1 MSTLKLENIKH
12 ENSSTNNMVMNSDGS
27 VSVTGD
33 LAVDTNTLKVDATNN
48 HVGFGTAT
56 PQAPID
62 ATLAAGGDWV
72 ARFQNTTSATPYGV
86 QIYDAPS
93 ASNGYPLLQVTN
105 SAGSGAY
112 LRADSGTGYVT
123 TPKVPSFMHASYMAY
138 TVNTTT
144 NQVMTNSNVWSAYNA
159 GLFEN
164 GNSGWDFATGLFTA
178 PVAGRYFFSLT
189 YALSNFGSGYFWTYL
204 QVNGATKTYMQN
216 PQTSNLVPT
225 TNSMVCELSANDN
238 VRALW
243 TNNYSGM
250 VINYANFHGF
260 LIG

>member
-123 TPKVPSFMHASYMAY
+123 MPQQPGCSYLSSKQYVIAA
-138 TVNTTT
+138 TGT
-144 NQVMTNSNVWSAYNA
+144 QVMNSSNVWASNVNHGHNRGSHFNA
-159 GLFEN
+159 
-164 GNSGWDFATGLFTA
+164 STGRFTC
-178 PVAGRYFFSLT
+178 PVAGRYMFIFTCQS
-189 YALSNFGSGYFWTYL
+189 SDFGSGYLYFYMRLNQSTFSYSQKSQQNTWTSHIHH
-204 QVNGATKTYMQN
+204 AIM
-216 PQTSNLVPT
+216 
-225 TNSMVCELSANDN
+225 ELNANDY
-238 VRALW
+238 VDMTW
-243 TNNYSGM
+243 TNNYVSGQIHM
-250 VINYANFHGF
+250 PGF
-260 LIG
+260 TGQLIS

>member
-86 QIYDAPS
+86 QIYDASSS
-93 ASNGYPLLQVTN
+93 ANGYPLLQVTDA
-105 SAGSGAY
+105 AGTDSY
-112 LRADSGTGYVT
+112 FRCESGTGRVT
-123 TPKVPSFMHASYMAY
+123 MPHQPSFMVRGTSGSISLGSAANVMTGFNNATILHN
-138 TVNTTT
+138 VGNHFNTT
-144 NQVMTNSNVWSAYNA
+144 NSV
-159 GLFEN
+159 
-164 GNSGWDFATGLFTA
+164 FTA
-178 PVAGRYFFSLT
+178 PVTGRYYIEVSAYTQTTSGLKNEYVAVYLNFSNVGPI
-189 YALSNFGSGYFWTYL
+189 YGFMECGPD
-204 QVNGATKTYMQN
+204 VNAQISVIVQM
-216 PQTSNLVPT
+216 
-225 TNSMVCELSANDN
+225 SANDT
-238 VRALW
+238 VQPYTYGHPSRTQTYLGQHS
-243 TNNYSGM
+243 YYCG
-250 VINYANFHGF
+250 HLLG
-260 LIG
+260 

>member
-105 SAGSGAY
+105 SAGSGTY

-123 TPKVPSFMHASYMAY
+123 MPQQPGFSYLGSRSHVISG
-138 TVNTTT
+138 TGT
-144 NQVMTNSNVWSAYNA
+144 QVMSSSNVWSSSVNYGHNQ
-159 GLFEN
+159 GHMHN
-164 GNSGWDFATGLFTA
+164 CGPNCNHNHMGN
-178 PVAGRYFFSLT
+178 
-189 YALSNFGSGYFWTYL
+189 N
-204 QVNGATKTYMQN
+204 
-216 PQTSNLVPT
+216 
-225 TNSMVCELSANDN
+225 
-238 VRALW
+238 
-243 TNNYSGM
+243 
-250 VINYANFHGF
+250 
-260 LIG
+260 

>member
-86 QIYDAPS
+86 QIYDASSS
-93 ASNGYPLLQVTN
+93 ANGYPLLQVTDA
-105 SAGSGAY
+105 AGTASY
-112 LRADSGTGYVT
+112 FRCESGTGRVT
-123 TPKVPSFMHASYMAY
+123 MPKQPSFLIRG
-138 TVNTTT
+138 N
-144 NQVMTNSNVWSAYNA
+144 TNSQSIASGAAVAS
-159 GLFEN
+159 GMHN
-164 GNSGWDFATGLFTA
+164 GTVLHNIGNHLNSTNCVFTA
-178 PVAGRYFFSLT
+178 PVGGRYYFEFSI
-189 YALSNFGSGYFWTYL
+189 YS
-204 QVNGATKTYMQN
+204 Q
-216 PQTSNLVPT
+216 T
-225 TNSMVCELSANDN
+225 TNGSKNQYVAAYLNFSNVGPIYGFMECGPDVQAQISVIVSMSPNDTVQPYTYGN
-238 VRALW
+238 AGL
-243 TNNYSGM
+243 TQSYLGQHSYYCG
-250 VINYANFHGF
+250 HLLG
-260 LIG
+260 